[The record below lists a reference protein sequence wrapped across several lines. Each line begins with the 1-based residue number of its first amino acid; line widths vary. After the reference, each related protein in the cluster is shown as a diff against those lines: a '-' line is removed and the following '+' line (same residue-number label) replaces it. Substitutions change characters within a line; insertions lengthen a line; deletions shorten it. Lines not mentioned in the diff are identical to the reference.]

1 MADTIYW
8 ICIHCKKEF
17 TNGPGLFC
25 IDCLSTLTEY
35 EKHVTIKQRR
45 EKQLITDNKRGGIE
59 FVKEKDSVNLSID
72 PSARRQQ
79 LLELA
84 RIHWADDNATD
95 TEGEEDES
103 EEEENHVNAWVKRC
117 EALTE
122 DDMRIAKALGDKITP
137 NHYSG
142 DSILLLIEE
151 FSLNFNLGNVIKY
164 AARGGKKN
172 GESKL
177 DDLKKAS
184 FYIRREIELIEKG
197 GES

>member
-1 MADTIYW
+1 M
-8 ICIHCKKEF
+8 
-17 TNGPGLFC
+17 L
-25 IDCLSTLTEY
+25 
-35 EKHVTIKQRR
+35 
-45 EKQLITDNKRGGIE
+45 
-59 FVKEKDSVNLSID
+59 VNLSID
-72 PSARRQQ
+72 PIARKQH
-79 LLELA
+79 LLELLRVLHEDNISSDTA
-84 RIHWADDNATD
+84 AAIKEIRDQEQERI
-95 TEGEEDES
+95 ESEDES

-122 DDMRIAKALGDKITP
+122 DNMRMAKALGDKIMP